1 MLKQHK
7 SYQNKSP
14 VIQEHFSFQSE
25 NVGFK
30 KSAWEQNPYKYSQWG
45 AERAVDGLYSDL
57 SAAGG
62 QCVISDDYQST
73 AEWRVDL
80 GRIHIIHHIVIYYRT
95 EHKDSGIYLCFCI
108 F

>member
-1 MLKQHK
+1 MSKALINFFFQTENIGF
-7 SYQNKSP
+7 NKP
-14 VIQEHFSFQSE
+14 TWQQY
-25 NVGFK
+25 
-30 KSAWEQNPYKYSQWG
+30 PYPDRPWG

-62 QCVISDDYQST
+62 QCAISGNYQST

>member
-1 MLKQHK
+1 MHLIRNMKLA
-7 SYQNKSP
+7 YRRT
-14 VIQEHFSFQSE
+14 FCFQIE
-25 NVGFK
+25 NVGYN
-30 KSAWEQNPYKYSQWG
+30 KSAWEHYPNNNREWG

-57 SAAGG
+57 TAAGG
-62 QCVISDDYQST
+62 QCTISDNYQST

-95 EHKDSGIYLCFCI
+95 EHIDSGIYLGFCI